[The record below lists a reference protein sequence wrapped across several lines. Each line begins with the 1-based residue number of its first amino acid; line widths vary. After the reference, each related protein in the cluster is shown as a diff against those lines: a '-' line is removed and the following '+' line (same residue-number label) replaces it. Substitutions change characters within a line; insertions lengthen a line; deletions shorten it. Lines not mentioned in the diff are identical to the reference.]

1 MIFLL
6 ILCFDCLEL
15 TSQQHDL
22 SWAPLKMYAYP
33 TARLLTIQEPISL
46 LVLNS
51 VQVLASLVVITTP
64 ILFSIPPFNY
74 LKRRIL
80 SSFSDLVPY
89 RSLISEEK
97 ITREDVLESRKYQ
110 IAAWGQIVLVAVGLS
125 GVAIWSAIFGMNLLA
140 AIGHGKSVVE
150 VLLSAGMVLVW
161 VSSQSL
167 CHGQAY
173 MPALSSCCPT
183 ASSSLDT
190 PLVACDHLHSLYHPR
205 PLPNSHEI
213 LRKEGH
219 WTLSRMVHWSLAW
232 TPAVP
237 GRSLDRDTIHNR
249 RTPHGSTSRP
259 GSYGMS

>member
-1 MIFLL
+1 M
-6 ILCFDCLEL
+6 
-15 TSQQHDL
+15 
-22 SWAPLKMYAYP
+22 
-33 TARLLTIQEPISL
+33 
-46 LVLNS
+46 
-51 VQVLASLVVITTP
+51 ITTP
-64 ILFSIPPFNY
+64 ILFSIPPLNY

-161 VSSQSL
+161 VSSQSVY
-167 CHGQAY
+167 HGQAY
-173 MPALSSCCPT
+173 MSALSSCCPT
-183 ASSSLDT
+183 SSSSVDT
-190 PLVACDHLHSLYHPR
+190 PLVARNHLYSINHPR

-213 LRKEGH
+213 LRQEGH
-219 WTLSRMVHWSLAW
+219 WALSRMVHRSLAR
-232 TPAVP
+232 PSIVP
-237 GRSLDRDTIHNR
+237 GHRLDRDTIHNR